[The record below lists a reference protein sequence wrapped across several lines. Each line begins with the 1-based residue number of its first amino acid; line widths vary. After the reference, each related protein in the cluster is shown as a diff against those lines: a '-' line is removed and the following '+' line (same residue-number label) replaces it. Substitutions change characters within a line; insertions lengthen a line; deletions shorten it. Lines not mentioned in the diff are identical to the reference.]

1 MGASFKL
8 SGGAELSEALSK
20 LGEKVRKK
28 IIRSAVTAGAQVV
41 KKRAKEI
48 ANAKNIKDTGA
59 LIKNI
64 AGKVEKQRNA
74 DYVQINIGV
83 RHGQKRDE
91 KKRAKKQGRATVDV
105 DDPFYWFM
113 HEFGTS
119 KMAARPFIRP
129 AFEESKDRVLDVM
142 VDKVRDGLAKT

>member
-1 MGASFKL
+1 MMGASFKL
-8 SGGAELSEALSK
+8 SGGRELADVLAK

-48 ANAKNIKDTGA
+48 AKSKSIQDTGA
-59 LIKNI
+59 LIRNI
-64 AGKVEKQRNA
+64 AGKVEKQRSP

-83 RHGQKRDE
+83 RHGKPKKNAKR
-91 KKRAKKQGRATVDV
+91 Q
-105 DDPFYWFM
+105 DDPFYWFF

-129 AFEESKDRVLDVM
+129 AFEESKERVIEVM
-142 VDKVRDGLAKT
+142 TDKVREGIAKV